1 MNQYP
6 KTQQLLVNLVH
17 QHIVPGISY
26 CLFDGEQTIR
36 KVMGEAAW
44 LPEEEPLRSG
54 MQYDLASLT
63 KVVGT
68 VPVIQQ
74 LMQRRLVS
82 LDDPVTR
89 FLPEFTDSRPTVRNL
104 LTHTSGLHGYIPHR
118 NQLSPQELKRAFIT
132 TQRVDDSFN
141 RQIRYADVNFLLLG
155 WIIEQVTGESVAHA
169 IQELVTQPLGM
180 ADTSYHPSAVNAV
193 PTEKQA
199 VRGVIRGQSHDP
211 KGYIL
216 GDDCG
221 CAGLFSTL
229 ADLETFGRSLIERQM
244 NGQLSASLI
253 DMLFTDQ
260 TLIPGH
266 HSRSLGW
273 KLLHSPV
280 DGHIL
285 ISHTGFTGT
294 WIILDRQQDTGMVVL
309 TNRVHPSAKNQAFLD
324 ARDHIFAIYLR
335 ENQQKRL

>member
-6 KTQQLLVNLVH
+6 KTQQLLIELVRH
-17 QHIVPGISY
+17 HTVPGISY
-26 CLFDGEQTIR
+26 CLFKGKQSIR
-36 KVMGEAAW
+36 RVMGEAAW
-44 LPEEEPLRSG
+44 LPEKEPLRPG

-74 LMQRRLVS
+74 LIQRQLIG
-82 LDDPVTR
+82 LDDSVTR
-89 FLPEFTDSRPTVRNL
+89 FLPEFPDSRPTVRNL
-104 LTHTSGLHGYIPHR
+104 LTHTSGIHGYIPHR
-118 NQLSPQELKRAFIT
+118 NQLSPENLKRAFIT
-132 TQRVDDSFN
+132 TQQVDDSLN

-155 WIIEQVTGESVAHA
+155 WIIEQVTGETVADA
-169 IQELVTQPLGM
+169 IREFVTQPLGM
-180 ADTSYHPSAVNAV
+180 TNTGYHPSPINAV
-193 PTEKQA
+193 PTEKQSF
-199 VRGVIRGQSHDP
+199 RGIIRGQAHDP

-229 ADLETFGRSLIERQM
+229 DDLETFSRSLIESQL
-244 NGQLSASLI
+244 NGQLSSSMV

-260 TLIPGH
+260 TPIPGH

-273 KLLHSPV
+273 KLLHSPA
-280 DGHIL
+280 DGHLL

-294 WIILDRQQDTGMVVL
+294 WIILDRQQDTGMIVL
-309 TNRVHPSAKNQAFLD
+309 TNRVHPSANNQPFLD
-324 ARDHIFAIYLR
+324 ARDHIFATYLR
-335 ENQQKRL
+335 ENC